1 MKKVYLSYHDIHTD
15 CIKLAKII
23 KKKYNPKKLVI
34 ISKGGLIPGSIIAHY
49 LEIEDINII
58 SIRNIKEIKLPMFSA
73 TCQYYT
79 PQVEKRN
86 ELSDFLAGK
95 EISTSVHFKPIS
107 EMTAYRKY
115 VKRPLPVTDK
125 VWPKLLTLP
134 VFNDIT
140 WEQVEYII
148 KMVKNFYE

>member
-58 SIRNIKEIKLPMFSA
+58 SIRNIKEIKSL
-73 TCQYYT
+73 
-79 PQVEKRN
+79 EKIIVVNDLINNGKTAEIIKKNIPNSKLIVLYKKKSIKKNCDLSLYKFDSN
-86 ELSDFLAGK
+86 EL
-95 EISTSVHFKPIS
+95 IV
-107 EMTAYRKY
+107 
-115 VKRPLPVTDK
+115 LP
-125 VWPKLLTLP
+125 
-134 VFNDIT
+134 
-140 WEQVEYII
+140 WE
-148 KMVKNFYE
+148 KAN

>member
-58 SIRNIKEIKLPMFSA
+58 SIRNVEEIKSL
-73 TCQYYT
+73 
-79 PQVEKRN
+79 EKIIVVDDLINTGKTAEIIKKNIPNSKLVVLYNKKSIKKNCDLSLYKFNNN
-86 ELSDFLAGK
+86 EL
-95 EISTSVHFKPIS
+95 IV
-107 EMTAYRKY
+107 
-115 VKRPLPVTDK
+115 LP
-125 VWPKLLTLP
+125 
-134 VFNDIT
+134 
-140 WEQVEYII
+140 WE
-148 KMVKNFYE
+148 KAN

>member
-58 SIRNIKEIKLPMFSA
+58 SIRNIKEIKSL
-73 TCQYYT
+73 
-79 PQVEKRN
+79 EKIIVVDDLINTGKTAEIIKKNIPNSKLIVLYKKKSIKKNCDLSLYKFDSN
-86 ELSDFLAGK
+86 EL
-95 EISTSVHFKPIS
+95 IV
-107 EMTAYRKY
+107 
-115 VKRPLPVTDK
+115 LP
-125 VWPKLLTLP
+125 
-134 VFNDIT
+134 
-140 WEQVEYII
+140 WE
-148 KMVKNFYE
+148 KAN

>member
-58 SIRNIKEIKLPMFSA
+58 SIRNVEEIKSL
-73 TCQYYT
+73 
-79 PQVEKRN
+79 EKIIVVDDLINTGKTAEIIKKNIPNSKLVVLNNKKSIKKNCDLSLYKFNSN
-86 ELSDFLAGK
+86 EL
-95 EISTSVHFKPIS
+95 IV
-107 EMTAYRKY
+107 
-115 VKRPLPVTDK
+115 LP
-125 VWPKLLTLP
+125 
-134 VFNDIT
+134 
-140 WEQVEYII
+140 WE
-148 KMVKNFYE
+148 KAN

>member
-58 SIRNIKEIKLPMFSA
+58 SIRNVEEIKSL
-73 TCQYYT
+73 
-79 PQVEKRN
+79 EKIIVVNDLINTGKTAEIIKKNIPNSKLIVLYKKKSIKKNCDLSLYKFDSN
-86 ELSDFLAGK
+86 EL
-95 EISTSVHFKPIS
+95 IV
-107 EMTAYRKY
+107 
-115 VKRPLPVTDK
+115 LP
-125 VWPKLLTLP
+125 
-134 VFNDIT
+134 
-140 WEQVEYII
+140 WE
-148 KMVKNFYE
+148 KAN

>member
-58 SIRNIKEIKLPMFSA
+58 SLRNIKEIKSL
-73 TCQYYT
+73 
-79 PQVEKRN
+79 EKIIVVNDLINTGKTAEIIKKNIPNSKLIVLYKKKSIKKNCDLSLYKFDSN
-86 ELSDFLAGK
+86 EL
-95 EISTSVHFKPIS
+95 IV
-107 EMTAYRKY
+107 
-115 VKRPLPVTDK
+115 LP
-125 VWPKLLTLP
+125 
-134 VFNDIT
+134 
-140 WEQVEYII
+140 WE
-148 KMVKNFYE
+148 NAN

>member
-58 SIRNIKEIKLPMFSA
+58 SLRNIKEIKSL
-73 TCQYYT
+73 
-79 PQVEKRN
+79 EKIIVVNDLINTGKTAEIIKKNIPNSKLIVLYKKKSIKKNCDLSLYKFDSN
-86 ELSDFLAGK
+86 EL
-95 EISTSVHFKPIS
+95 IV
-107 EMTAYRKY
+107 
-115 VKRPLPVTDK
+115 LP
-125 VWPKLLTLP
+125 
-134 VFNDIT
+134 
-140 WEQVEYII
+140 WE
-148 KMVKNFYE
+148 KAN

>member
-58 SIRNIKEIKLPMFSA
+58 SLRNIKEIKSL
-73 TCQYYT
+73 
-79 PQVEKRN
+79 EKIIFVNDLINTGKTAEIIKKNIPNSKLIVLYKKKSIKKNCDLSLYKFDSN
-86 ELSDFLAGK
+86 EL
-95 EISTSVHFKPIS
+95 IV
-107 EMTAYRKY
+107 
-115 VKRPLPVTDK
+115 LP
-125 VWPKLLTLP
+125 
-134 VFNDIT
+134 
-140 WEQVEYII
+140 WE
-148 KMVKNFYE
+148 NAN

>member
-58 SIRNIKEIKLPMFSA
+58 SIRNVEEIKSL
-73 TCQYYT
+73 
-79 PQVEKRN
+79 EKIIVVDDLINTGKTAEIIKKNIPNSKLIVLYKKKSIKKNCDLSLYKFDSN
-86 ELSDFLAGK
+86 EL
-95 EISTSVHFKPIS
+95 IV
-107 EMTAYRKY
+107 
-115 VKRPLPVTDK
+115 LP
-125 VWPKLLTLP
+125 
-134 VFNDIT
+134 
-140 WEQVEYII
+140 WE
-148 KMVKNFYE
+148 KAN

>member
-58 SIRNIKEIKLPMFSA
+58 SIRNIKEIKSL
-73 TCQYYT
+73 
-79 PQVEKRN
+79 EKIIVVNDLINTGKTAEIIKKNIPNSKLIVLYKKKSIQKNCDLSLYKFDSN
-86 ELSDFLAGK
+86 EL
-95 EISTSVHFKPIS
+95 IV
-107 EMTAYRKY
+107 
-115 VKRPLPVTDK
+115 LP
-125 VWPKLLTLP
+125 
-134 VFNDIT
+134 
-140 WEQVEYII
+140 WE
-148 KMVKNFYE
+148 NAN

>member
-58 SIRNIKEIKLPMFSA
+58 SIRNIKEIKSL
-73 TCQYYT
+73 
-79 PQVEKRN
+79 EKIIVVNDLINTGKTAEIIKKNIPNSKLVVLYNKKTIKKNCDLALYKFNSN
-86 ELSDFLAGK
+86 EL
-95 EISTSVHFKPIS
+95 IV
-107 EMTAYRKY
+107 
-115 VKRPLPVTDK
+115 LP
-125 VWPKLLTLP
+125 
-134 VFNDIT
+134 
-140 WEQVEYII
+140 WE
-148 KMVKNFYE
+148 KAN

>member
-58 SIRNIKEIKLPMFSA
+58 SIRNVEEIKSL
-73 TCQYYT
+73 
-79 PQVEKRN
+79 EKIIVVDDLINTGKTAEIIKKNIPNSKLVVLYNKKSIKKNCDLSLYKFDSN
-86 ELSDFLAGK
+86 EL
-95 EISTSVHFKPIS
+95 IV
-107 EMTAYRKY
+107 
-115 VKRPLPVTDK
+115 LP
-125 VWPKLLTLP
+125 
-134 VFNDIT
+134 
-140 WEQVEYII
+140 WE
-148 KMVKNFYE
+148 KAN

>member
-58 SIRNIKEIKLPMFSA
+58 SIRNIKEIKSL
-73 TCQYYT
+73 
-79 PQVEKRN
+79 EKIIVVDDLINTGKTAEIIKKNIPNSKLVVLYNKKSIKKNCDLSLYKFNSN
-86 ELSDFLAGK
+86 EL
-95 EISTSVHFKPIS
+95 IV
-107 EMTAYRKY
+107 
-115 VKRPLPVTDK
+115 LP
-125 VWPKLLTLP
+125 
-134 VFNDIT
+134 
-140 WEQVEYII
+140 WE
-148 KMVKNFYE
+148 KAN

>member
-58 SIRNIKEIKLPMFSA
+58 SIRNVEEIKSL
-73 TCQYYT
+73 
-79 PQVEKRN
+79 EKIIVVDDLINTGKTAEIIKKNIPNSKLIVLYKKKSIKKNCDLSLYKFDSN
-86 ELSDFLAGK
+86 EL
-95 EISTSVHFKPIS
+95 IV
-107 EMTAYRKY
+107 
-115 VKRPLPVTDK
+115 LP
-125 VWPKLLTLP
+125 
-134 VFNDIT
+134 
-140 WEQVEYII
+140 WENV
-148 KMVKNFYE
+148 N

>member
-58 SIRNIKEIKLPMFSA
+58 SIRNVEEIKSL
-73 TCQYYT
+73 
-79 PQVEKRN
+79 EKIIVVDDLINTGKTAEIIKKNIPNSKLIVLYKKKSIKKNCDLSLYKFDSN
-86 ELSDFLAGK
+86 EL
-95 EISTSVHFKPIS
+95 IV
-107 EMTAYRKY
+107 
-115 VKRPLPVTDK
+115 LP
-125 VWPKLLTLP
+125 
-134 VFNDIT
+134 
-140 WEQVEYII
+140 WE
-148 KMVKNFYE
+148 NAN